1 MKLVIVSGR
10 SGSGKSTALHVL
22 EDLGFYCIDN
32 LPIGLLFPL
41 TEEAGRTSNGRL
53 HNIAV
58 SIDARNLSDAITNFE
73 NIYRQLHTSPL
84 TIEIIYLDAEDQT
97 LLQRFH
103 ATRRK
108 HPLSNERISLKE
120 AIKEEKKLLE
130 PIARLADLHIDTSSL
145 SMYELRDMVKQRVV
159 GRREQELALLF
170 QSFGFKHGVPVDSDF
185 VFDVRCLPNPYWD
198 TSLRSMT
205 GLDAPVR
212 RFLES
217 HETTQQLIGDLIHLL
232 DRWLPSFRSSNRSYM
247 TISVGCTGGQHRSV
261 YVCERLRSHFAAQSE
276 NVQVRHSELPLLRQP
291 QPEKSPQPPQSP
303 AGKDHDS

>member
-41 TEEAGRTSNGRL
+41 TEETGKRGSAQLR
-53 HNIAV
+53 NIAV
-58 SIDARNLSDAITNFE
+58 SIDARNLSDEITNFE
-73 NIYRQLHTSPL
+73 YIYRHLDACPL
-84 TIEIIYLDAEDQT
+84 SVEIIYLDAEDQA

-108 HPLSNERISLKE
+108 HPLSTERISLKE
-120 AIKEEKKLLE
+120 AIAKEKKLLE
-130 PIARLADLHIDTSSL
+130 PIARLADLHIDTSNL
-145 SMYELRDMVKQRVV
+145 SMYELRDIVKQRVV

-198 TSLRSMT
+198 TSLRAMN

-212 RFLES
+212 SFLES
-217 HETTQQLIGDLIHLL
+217 HAETGQLIQDLIQLL
-232 DRWLPSFRSSNRSYM
+232 ERWLPSFRSSNRSYM

-261 YVCERLRSHFAAQSE
+261 YVCERLTEHFAAANK
-276 NVQVRHSELPLLRQP
+276 NVQVRHSELPMLRQP
-291 QPEKSPQPPQSP
+291 QSKEINSGNS
-303 AGKDHDS
+303 HDS